1 MANLRELKKEIDYRL
16 EEVVFDCDMAIA
28 FQPSKEQEIF
38 ELMQKAVAL
47 RNELIAK
54 VSNPTEPHNKSLVRK
69 YYAALRADI
78 VRSFEALFEEL
89 SKINEDKRIFNLC
102 RIGKFCGRRQATVS
116 SRSYHCRSLRGAPG
130 RAACNRGGVFSCI
143 VGLGIESVEN
153 R

>member
-16 EEVVFDCDMAIA
+16 EEVVFDCDMAIV

-54 VSNPTEPHNKSLVRK
+54 VS
-69 YYAALRADI
+69 YAALRADI

-89 SKINEDKRIFNLC
+89 SKINEAK
-102 RIGKFCGRRQATVS
+102 K
-116 SRSYHCRSLRGAPG
+116 
-130 RAACNRGGVFSCI
+130 
-143 VGLGIESVEN
+143 
-153 R
+153 

>member
-47 RNELIAK
+47 RNELK

-89 SKINEDKRIFNLC
+89 SKINEAK
-102 RIGKFCGRRQATVS
+102 K
-116 SRSYHCRSLRGAPG
+116 
-130 RAACNRGGVFSCI
+130 
-143 VGLGIESVEN
+143 
-153 R
+153 

>member
-1 MANLRELKKEIDYRL
+1 MLVDAEPRSDGVAGSPAGGSGGFVGENHR
-16 EEVVFDCDMAIA
+16 AIA

-89 SKINEDKRIFNLC
+89 SKINEAK
-102 RIGKFCGRRQATVS
+102 K
-116 SRSYHCRSLRGAPG
+116 
-130 RAACNRGGVFSCI
+130 
-143 VGLGIESVEN
+143 
-153 R
+153 

>member
-16 EEVVFDCDMAIA
+16 EVVFDCDMAIA

-89 SKINEDKRIFNLC
+89 SKINEAK
-102 RIGKFCGRRQATVS
+102 K
-116 SRSYHCRSLRGAPG
+116 
-130 RAACNRGGVFSCI
+130 
-143 VGLGIESVEN
+143 
-153 R
+153 

>member
-54 VSNPTEPHNKSLVRK
+54 VSN

-89 SKINEDKRIFNLC
+89 SKINEAK
-102 RIGKFCGRRQATVS
+102 K
-116 SRSYHCRSLRGAPG
+116 
-130 RAACNRGGVFSCI
+130 
-143 VGLGIESVEN
+143 
-153 R
+153 

>member
-54 VSNPTEPHNKSLVRK
+54 STR
-69 YYAALRADI
+69 R
-78 VRSFEALFEEL
+78 RSRGVPFF
-89 SKINEDKRIFNLC
+89 
-102 RIGKFCGRRQATVS
+102 GKFCGRRQATVS
-116 SRSYHCRSLRGAPG
+116 SRSYPCRSLRGAPG

-143 VGLGIESVEN
+143 AGFGIESVEN

>member
-89 SKINEDKRIFNLC
+89 SKINEAKSRGVPFF
-102 RIGKFCGRRQATVS
+102 GKFCGRRQATVS
-116 SRSYHCRSLRGAPG
+116 SRSYPCRSLRGAPG

-143 VGLGIESVEN
+143 AGLGIESVEN

>member
-1 MANLRELKKEIDYRL
+1 MANLKRAEEGDRL
-16 EEVVFDCDMAIA
+16 SSGRRWFSTAIWPL
-28 FQPSKEQEIF
+28 PSSRRRAEIF

-89 SKINEDKRIFNLC
+89 SKINEARKIGGVPFF
-102 RIGKFCGRRQATVS
+102 GKFCGRRQATVS
-116 SRSYHCRSLRGAPG
+116 SVRIPADPSALRRGVPLAIEG
-130 RAACNRGGVFSCI
+130 RIFVYRRPRHR
-143 VGLGIESVEN
+143 VG
-153 R
+153 

>member
-54 VSNPTEPHNKSLVRK
+54 VSNPTEPHNKSL
-69 YYAALRADI
+69 RADI

-89 SKINEDKRIFNLC
+89 SKINEAK
-102 RIGKFCGRRQATVS
+102 K
-116 SRSYHCRSLRGAPG
+116 
-130 RAACNRGGVFSCI
+130 
-143 VGLGIESVEN
+143 
-153 R
+153 

>member
-54 VSNPTEPHNKSLVRK
+54 VSNQ
-69 YYAALRADI
+69 I
-78 VRSFEALFEEL
+78 
-89 SKINEDKRIFNLC
+89 
-102 RIGKFCGRRQATVS
+102 
-116 SRSYHCRSLRGAPG
+116 G
-130 RAACNRGGVFSCI
+130 RAHV
-143 VGLGIESVEN
+143 
-153 R
+153 